1 MSSRKLGRVRNQGR
15 NEVLY
20 TASGEVIDD
29 AYVSRVVSEVHAFM
43 ENPEFS
49 TLRSRPLQAR
59 PHQDQDQ

>member
-1 MSSRKLGRVRNQGR
+1 MSSSKSVRVRNQGR

-20 TASGEVIDD
+20 TASGELIDD

-43 ENPEFS
+43 DSSELR

>member
-1 MSSRKLGRVRNQGR
+1 MSRSKIGKVRNQGR
-15 NEVLY
+15 TEVLY

-49 TLRSRPLQAR
+49 TLRSRPPQSR

>member
-1 MSSRKLGRVRNQGR
+1 MKNSKFGNVRNQGR

-43 ENPEFS
+43 ENPELS
-49 TLRSRPLQAR
+49 TLPPRPLQVR
-59 PHQDQDQ
+59 PRQGQDQ